1 MCGIY
6 SDKLN
11 IFSGAIDDVQKHI
24 SSLTMKVTELQEKK
38 KMLLQDFD
46 CKRSYLFL
54 SSIYQEIKELDI
66 IIHETYRN
74 LASAKWYHSTLI
86 RIGLL

>member
-38 KMLLQDFD
+38 KNVT
-46 CKRSYLFL
+46 S
-54 SSIYQEIKELDI
+54 
-66 IIHETYRN
+66 
-74 LASAKWYHSTLI
+74 
-86 RIGLL
+86 GL